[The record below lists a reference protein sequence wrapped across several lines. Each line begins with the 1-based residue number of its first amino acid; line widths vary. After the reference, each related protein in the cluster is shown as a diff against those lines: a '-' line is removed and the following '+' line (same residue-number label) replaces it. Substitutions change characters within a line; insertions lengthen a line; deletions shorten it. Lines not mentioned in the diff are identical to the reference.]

1 MNTYIE
7 TKPFKGL
14 RKFHHVP
21 LGPKYIQMN
30 FRIDSFNDSA
40 LGTFYFI
47 VDFNKYRRTGKKSRA
62 AIQTQYTQRAG
73 KLKFSIVERLG
84 KFRNSLYILVN
95 QKAILKAQILELA

>member
-1 MNTYIE
+1 MHTYIE

-14 RKFHHVP
+14 RKFHHIPV
-21 LGPKYIQMN
+21 GPKHVQMH

-40 LGTFYFI
+40 LGTFYLT

-73 KLKFSIVERLG
+73 KLKFSIVKRLG
-84 KFRNSLYILVN
+84 KFRNSLYIRVN
-95 QKAILKAQILELA
+95 QTAILKAQILELA